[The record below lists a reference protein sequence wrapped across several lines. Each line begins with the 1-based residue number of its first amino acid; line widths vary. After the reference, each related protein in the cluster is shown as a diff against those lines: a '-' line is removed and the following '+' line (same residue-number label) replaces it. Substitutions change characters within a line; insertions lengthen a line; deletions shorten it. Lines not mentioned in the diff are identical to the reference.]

1 MPLQKSSGRSG
12 GSSRRPTP
20 PVQRPIPP
28 PPPVLP
34 QQQTGGGSMMAGMAG
49 TIAQGV
55 AFGTGSAVAH
65 RAVDAVMG
73 PRTNQPEHEQ
83 VSPNGTSSSSSLQ
96 DSSSSQDACVNQFKA
111 FQDCL
116 RANSNDISKCQYYVD
131 MLHECRKASPPSSS
145 SDSEN

>member
-1 MPLQKSSGRSG
+1 MPRQKSSGRSG

-20 PVQRPIPP
+20 PVQRPLPP
-28 PPPVLP
+28 PPPLLP

-73 PRTNQPEHEQ
+73 PRAIQHEHVQLFQEQ
-83 VSPNGTSSSSSLQ
+83 CKVSPLC
-96 DSSSSQDACVNQFKA
+96 SSQLDLWVLHK
-111 FQDCL
+111 
-116 RANSNDISKCQYYVD
+116 DIPMVQ
-131 MLHECRKASPPSSS
+131 LF
-145 SDSEN
+145 